1 MGQLTFKLNEETKLN
16 FPTLPTLDTDFCVFV
31 KVFYSNNLS
40 TFHILNSLNVPK
52 RFNAYTQFD
61 NVSLFGQLV
70 GVTIQC
76 QTMENSR
83 YLTITNGQG
92 DIILE
97 ELLCNLNDVSKEFFL
112 NVDDDFSLEINI

>member
-1 MGQLTFKLNEETKLN
+1 MGQLTFKLNKETPKLN
-16 FPTLPTLDTDFCVFV
+16 FPTLPTLDTYFCVFV
-31 KVFYSNNLS
+31 KAFYSDNLS
-40 TFHILNSLNVPK
+40 TFHIINSLDVTK
-52 RFNAYTQFD
+52 RFNNIT
-61 NVSLFGQLV
+61 LLGQLV

-76 QTMENSR
+76 QTMENNR

-97 ELLCNLNDVSKEFFL
+97 ELLCNLNDVSKEFCM